1 VGLGLGIKILCSK
14 RCNLAG
20 VKEVFMW
27 ENLEGRVVTMD
38 CFSKLFS
45 QTKIWRE
52 ARHLLAFPAAK
63 IVGNSI

>member
-1 VGLGLGIKILCSK
+1 
-14 RCNLAG
+14 
-20 VKEVFMW
+20 
-27 ENLEGRVVTMD
+27 MD